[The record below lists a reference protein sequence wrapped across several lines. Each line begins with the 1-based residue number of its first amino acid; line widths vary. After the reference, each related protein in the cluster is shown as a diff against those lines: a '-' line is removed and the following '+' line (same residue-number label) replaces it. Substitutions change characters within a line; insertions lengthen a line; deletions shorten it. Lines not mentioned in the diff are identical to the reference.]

1 MVMLSIYLCA
11 CLFMWRLMH
20 IIPIGVRVKAAF
32 VKPTVS
38 FSSTWLNIFL
48 MLSKLCDYVTVTET
62 AHLTCHTMKIVT
74 KRIAYISVIFI
85 SAVEIVDKQRSSN

>member
-20 IIPIGVRVKAAF
+20 IIPIELRLHLSNQQSVY
-32 VKPTVS
+32 P

-62 AHLTCHTMKIVT
+62 AHPTCHTMKIVT

-85 SAVEIVDKQRSSN
+85 SAVEIVDTQRTSN